1 MKIRTM
7 TEFVIG
13 RGSTLEGS
21 VSSSAMIRVE
31 GKCKGSLLSS
41 SEIVIAREAEME
53 GDLEAGSVVLAGSMR
68 GNIVS
73 HGLVTLSAQ
82 ARLIG
87 DIRAPLF
94 RMEEGAFFDGTI
106 IRTVG

>member
-1 MKIRTM
+1 M

-13 RGSTLEGS
+13 LGSEMEGT

-31 GKCKGSLLSS
+31 GKCKGSLRSS
-41 SEIVIAREAEME
+41 SEIIIARGAEME
-53 GDLEAGSVVLAGSMR
+53 GDLTAGSVVLAGSMR

-73 HGLVTLSAQ
+73 HGLVTLCAQ
-82 ARLIG
+82 ARLTG
-87 DIRAPLF
+87 DIRAPFF
-94 RMEEGAFFDGTI
+94 RMEQGAFFDGNI